1 MTRRLADYSE
11 FLSVLRK
18 SFVEHYEFSS
28 EQDLKEILLK
38 ETRLIIA
45 ANHSTPLSWLPAM
58 TTLAHEFEMAGG
70 GDRSP
75 RAVIDRWFY
84 LNPVTAWMAS
94 YLSQYH
100 QPQSFD
106 ELLADFSGTK
116 RTDLVVFPE
125 GANTFFGD
133 VREVQEFRSSRFI
146 ELSILAS
153 APVLI
158 VAHTGSEDW
167 SLPVAIPPEWIAY
180 VLPFSKFFG
189 EGLMKARAF
198 NLPFFPKKIENFRMR
213 CALHRPSLQASELSS
228 DPSER
233 KQQIRAE
240 ADLVREKMR
249 DLLPQ
254 ERQKG
259 GRVPFSG
266 PLSNV

>member
-11 FLSVLRK
+11 FLTALRK
-18 SFVEHYEFSS
+18 SFVTRYEFHS
-28 EQDLKEILLK
+28 EPDLKDILAH

-75 RAVIDRWFY
+75 RAVVDRWFY
-84 LNPVTAWMAS
+84 ANPLTAWMAS

-100 QPQSFD
+100 APQSFA
-106 ELLADFSGTK
+106 ELLADFSQAA

-133 VREVQEFRSSRFI
+133 VHEVQEFRSSRFI
-146 ELSILAS
+146 ELSILAK
-153 APVLI
+153 APILI
-158 VAHTGSEDW
+158 VAHAGSEDW

-189 EGLMKARAF
+189 ESLMQARAF
-198 NLPFFPKKIENFRMR
+198 NLPFFPKKIENFRMQ
-213 CALHRPSLQASELSS
+213 CILHRPSLQEADLSN
-228 DPSER
+228 DPAER
-233 KQQIRAE
+233 KLQIQNE

-249 DLLPQ
+249 DLLPT
-254 ERQKG
+254 K
-259 GRVPFSG
+259 
-266 PLSNV
+266 